1 MTISVKVIADSIN
14 EQGNRLTTLQL
25 RYPRFIHAELMTHR
39 KFSRNASSSRAI
51 PVKRII
57 ADIMED
63 PAIPMHWGKNIPG
76 MQAKD
81 QIDEPVIVRT
91 EDNDGYFEESM
102 TKEAAWLEARDR
114 VISVAQSFDNAGY
127 HKQIVNR
134 LLEPWSHINVL
145 VTATEFNNFFHL
157 RSHEDAQPEIRI
169 LSDEMRYQM
178 QQSKP
183 ILLSP
188 GEWHLPY
195 IKEQDWITAYDFL
208 KKGRI
213 TRDEPMKEEI
223 ERLLLKVSVARC
235 ARVSYL
241 LHSGRETTVEE
252 DLTLCTKLLG
262 SAPLHASPAEHQATP
277 DGVVAESYGVIAWAN
292 KALHGNFTGWIQNRK
307 QLPYEFIT
315 G

>member
-76 MQAKD
+76 MQAHEELDDKVTIPLGLTD
-81 QIDEPVIVRT
+81 TT
-91 EDNDGYFEESM
+91 EVP
-102 TKEAAWLEARDR
+102 KEQAWLIARDR
-114 VISVAQSFDNAGY
+114 VIKIAEGFDHAGY

-145 VTATEFNNFFHL
+145 VTATEFENFFHL
-157 RSHEDAQPEIRI
+157 RSHEDAQPEIRM
-169 LSDEMRYQM
+169 LSDEMKYQM
-178 QQSKP
+178 KQSKP

-213 TRDEPMKEEI
+213 TRDEPMKEEV

-252 DLTLCTKLLG
+252 DLILCTKLLG

-277 DGVVAESYGVIAWAN
+277 DGVVAQTHGLIAWAN
-292 KALHGNFTGWIQNRK
+292 AALHGNFTGWNQYRK
-307 QLPYEFIT
+307 TLNFEYVP

>member
-14 EQGNRLTTLQL
+14 AEGNRITTLQL
-25 RYPRFIHAELMTHR
+25 RYPRFIHAEFMTHR

-57 ADIMED
+57 ADIQED

-76 MQAKD
+76 MQAHE
-81 QIDEPVIVRT
+81 QLDEKVIVSDPAYRA
-91 EDNDGYFEESM
+91 M
-102 TKEAAWLEARDR
+102 TKEEAWLSARDE
-114 VISVAQSFDNAGY
+114 VIMFAHAFELSGY

-145 VTATEFNNFFHL
+145 VTATEFKNFFHL

-169 LSDEMRYQM
+169 LSDMMRLEMEKSQ
-178 QQSKP
+178 P
-183 ILLSP
+183 VLLDP
-188 GEWHLPY
+188 GEWHMPY
-195 IKEQDWITAYDFL
+195 IRPQDWETAREFV
-208 KKGRI
+208 KAGRI
-213 TRDEPMKEEI
+213 TRDEPMPEEI
-223 ERLLLKVSVARC
+223 TRLLLKVSVARC

-252 DLTLCTKLLG
+252 DLNLCTKLLG

-277 DGVVAESYGVIAWAN
+277 DGVIAKTHGVIAWAN
-292 KALHGNFTGWIQNRK
+292 AALHGNFTGWNQYRK
-307 QLPYEFIT
+307 TLPFENVP

>member
-14 EQGNRLTTLQL
+14 AQGNRITTLQL
-25 RYPRFIHAELMTHR
+25 RYPRFIHAEFMTHR

-57 ADIMED
+57 ADIQED
-63 PAIPMHWGKNIPG
+63 PAVPMHWGKNIPG
-76 MQAKD
+76 MQAHD
-81 QIDEPVIVRT
+81 QIDEKVDIGNGVLGGNFFSPVAK
-91 EDNDGYFEESM
+91 EE
-102 TKEAAWLEARDR
+102 AWLLARDAC
-114 VISVAQSFDNAGY
+114 IQVATSFDNAGY

-145 VTATEFNNFFHL
+145 VTATEFKNFFHL

-169 LSDEMRYQM
+169 LSDMMRLEMEKSQ
-178 QQSKP
+178 P
-183 ILLSP
+183 VLLDP

-195 IKEQDWITAYDFL
+195 IRPQDWETAREFA
-208 KKGRI
+208 KAGRI
-213 TRDEPMKEEI
+213 TRDEPTPEEI

-292 KALHGNFTGWIQNRK
+292 KALHGNFTGWNQYRK
-307 QLPYEFIT
+307 TLPFENVP

>member
-76 MQAKD
+76 MQAHEELD
-81 QIDEPVIVRT
+81 DNVIVPLGLT
-91 EDNDGYFEESM
+91 DTIEIS
-102 TKEAAWLEARDR
+102 KEQAWLTARDR
-114 VISVAQSFDNAGY
+114 VVKIAEGFDNAGY

-145 VTATEFNNFFHL
+145 VTATEFKNFFHL

-169 LSDEMRYQM
+169 LSDMMRLEMEKSQ
-178 QQSKP
+178 P
-183 ILLSP
+183 TLLDP
-188 GEWHLPY
+188 GEWHMPY
-195 IKEQDWITAYDFL
+195 IRPQDWDTAVAFA
-208 KKGRI
+208 KKNRI
-213 TRDEPMKEEI
+213 TRDEPTVEEI
-223 ERLLLKVSVARC
+223 TRLLLKVSVARC

-241 LHSGRETTVEE
+241 LHSGRETSVEE
-252 DLTLCTKLLG
+252 DLSLCTKLLG

-277 DGVVAESYGVIAWAN
+277 DGVVAQTYGRIAWAN
-292 KALHGNFTGWIQNRK
+292 VALHGNFTGWNQYRK
-307 QLPYEFIT
+307 TLPFENVP

>member
-57 ADIMED
+57 ADIQED

-81 QIDEPVIVRT
+81 QIDEPVLIPVLV
-91 EDNDGYFEESM
+91 DLDVSHSDVS
-102 TKEAAWLEARDR
+102 KEQAWLIARDR
-114 VISVAQSFDNAGY
+114 VIRIAEGFDNAGY

-145 VTATEFNNFFHL
+145 VTATEFKNFFHL

-169 LSDEMRYQM
+169 LSDMMRLEMEKSQ
-178 QQSKP
+178 P
-183 ILLSP
+183 VLLDP

-195 IKEQDWITAYDFL
+195 IRPQDWYTD
-208 KKGRI
+208 
-213 TRDEPMKEEI
+213 
-223 ERLLLKVSVARC
+223 S
-235 ARVSYL
+235 
-241 LHSGRETTVEE
+241 
-252 DLTLCTKLLG
+252 
-262 SAPLHASPAEHQATP
+262 
-277 DGVVAESYGVIAWAN
+277 
-292 KALHGNFTGWIQNRK
+292 
-307 QLPYEFIT
+307 EFD
-315 G
+315 